1 MYSDGGGG
9 DASMFAGG
17 GFMPSQS
24 QPTTEYGGG
33 GAGSRVCWKEFH
45 LSNNAE
51 CVFCELELC
60 CPGRCVFLRG
70 REDLGTGRASFEM
83 WNCVGTSEL
92 VTDFGVAKSKM
103 SSLPLLCENLLLT
116 PILASCEFTHIRI
129 LCIEEM

>member
-92 VTDFGVAKSKM
+92 VTDFGVAKQNLRCLHCPSCAKTCFGPPFW
-103 SSLPLLCENLLLT
+103 LPVN
-116 PILASCEFTHIRI
+116 SHIFAF
-129 LCIEEM
+129 CA